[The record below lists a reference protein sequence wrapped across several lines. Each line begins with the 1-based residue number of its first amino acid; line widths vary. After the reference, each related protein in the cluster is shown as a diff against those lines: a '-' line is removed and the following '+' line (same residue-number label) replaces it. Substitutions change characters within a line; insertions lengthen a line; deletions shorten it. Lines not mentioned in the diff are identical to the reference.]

1 MWFWVSIILI
11 VITLFLSWIL
21 YRLLRQN
28 EQYENDIEWFQ
39 EWYSKFITTLAEADV
54 RMNEIDR
61 RGSFSEDDEIGFAY
75 KTIKECIE
83 NLNEMG
89 AITYGGETDSREEI

>member
-39 EWYSKFITTLAEADV
+39 EWYSKFITTLAEADL
-54 RMNEIDR
+54 RMKEVDK

-75 KTIKECIE
+75 KTVKECIE
-83 NLNEMG
+83 QLNEMG
-89 AITYGGETDSREEI
+89 AITYGGQTDSTEEI